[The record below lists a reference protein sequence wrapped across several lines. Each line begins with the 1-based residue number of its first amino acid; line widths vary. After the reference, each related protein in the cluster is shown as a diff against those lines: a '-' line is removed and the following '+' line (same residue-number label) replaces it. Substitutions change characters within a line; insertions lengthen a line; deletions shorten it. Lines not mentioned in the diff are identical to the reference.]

1 MGGSLRFPTV
11 LQYSSRK
18 TLCSSFYLGS
28 LHLIVTVMF
37 LERSLIYG
45 EEKKK
50 KSQRNWKLGRGG
62 LLVFCSHKLS
72 ATHTWPL
79 KGCVRWNNSPGSAA
93 PHVSASL
100 CARCSC
106 RAYHITP
113 STASVLACHSSEAP
127 RPVNSNSQ
135 ENCGAALELQDHGHL
150 ADCPGPVFGA

>member
-1 MGGSLRFPTV
+1 MVSYCPSVQLTQNFVQHFLPGIFAPHCYCNISGEISNLRGG
-11 LQYSSRK
+11 
-18 TLCSSFYLGS
+18 
-28 LHLIVTVMF
+28 
-37 LERSLIYG
+37 
-45 EEKKK
+45 KKK
-50 KSQRNWKLGRGG
+50 KSQRNWRLGRGG

-72 ATHTWPL
+72 AMHTWPL

-106 RAYHITP
+106 TAYHITP
-113 STASVLACHSSEAP
+113 ATASVLACHSSEAP

-150 ADCPGPVFGA
+150 TECLGPVFGV